1 MFSVFVNN
9 EGLFCCKYIGYYD
22 IIGLDDIKRVLIVIR
37 DINKY
42 FTDIYFN
49 LHPTQEAVISHQSVR
64 ILQLVQKQQYVVIRD
79 IAEQLS
85 ISHNTA
91 SEHVKRLVSNGWLYK
106 ERSDEDQRKVYLY
119 LTDVGSVI
127 LKKNTELDEKKL
139 QIALSRLS
147 TNERKKIVEA
157 FRLLSE
163 VSK

>member
-1 MFSVFVNN
+1 M
-9 EGLFCCKYIGYYD
+9 
-22 IIGLDDIKRVLIVIR
+22 LIVIQ

-49 LHPTQEAVISHQSVR
+49 LHPTQEEVISHQSVR
-64 ILQLVQKQQYVVIRD
+64 ILQMVQKQQYVVIRD

-85 ISHNTA
+85 VSHNTA
-91 SEHVKRLVSNGWLYK
+91 SEHVKKLVSNGWLYK
-106 ERSDEDQRKVYLY
+106 ERSDEDQRKVYLH
-119 LTDVGSVI
+119 LTNIGSEI

-139 QIALSRLS
+139 QVALSRLS
-147 TNERKKIVEA
+147 INEREKIVEA